1 MLRAFRIVGGC
12 IVFVTIIILG
22 LEAGLR
28 AFPQELIPLTYL
40 KRFQKDV
47 RLEIAQ
53 RLMLRNE
60 SQMRVIERD
69 DGGPTLKL
77 YKPNTMV
84 HHDFKAKNEKGD
96 TLLDAQGFC
105 NPPRDRYD
113 LPTIDL
119 IVLGDSFTACMVSQ
133 PEATWASQ
141 LGMLTGKSV
150 YNLGKGGVGP
160 YEYLQIFRYFG
171 LPKQPDVVVM
181 NIYEGNDLRDS
192 IRYHEHVA
200 AGREGHILYRQ
211 AGDRYQPELDYDG
224 LLDNPIGRNS
234 YALNLVLAVIGK
246 QTHKV
251 ILWATGDE
259 QTDREKVNFRYQL
272 QFPDNVMKFNLQ
284 NADESEVRFAKKLRA
299 GEVELSAFD
308 DALERFV
315 AMSSEHGFKPIVA
328 YAPSAHIAYADYVQF
343 EDPALSELMPWFSQ
357 MQREFFRDAADRIGF
372 RFVDLTSAMQVA
384 GRELQD
390 RELLYFPVNLH
401 FTRKG
406 HEVYAQ
412 ALANALSGVD

>member
-1 MLRAFRIVGGC
+1 M
-12 IVFVTIIILG
+12 
-22 LEAGLR
+22 
-28 AFPQELIPLTYL
+28 
-40 KRFQKDV
+40 
-47 RLEIAQ
+47 
-53 RLMLRNE
+53 
-60 SQMRVIERD
+60 
-69 DGGPTLKL
+69 
-77 YKPNTMV
+77 
-84 HHDFKAKNEKGD
+84 
-96 TLLDAQGFC
+96 
-105 NPPRDRYD
+105 
-113 LPTIDL
+113 
-119 IVLGDSFTACMVSQ
+119 
-133 PEATWASQ
+133 
-141 LGMLTGKSV
+141 
-150 YNLGKGGVGP
+150 
-160 YEYLQIFRYFG
+160 
-171 LPKQPDVVVM
+171 
-181 NIYEGNDLRDS
+181 
-192 IRYHEHVA
+192 
-200 AGREGHILYRQ
+200 
-211 AGDRYQPELDYDG
+211 
-224 LLDNPIGRNS
+224 
-234 YALNLVLAVIGK
+234 IGK

-372 RFVDLTSAMQVA
+372 RFVDLTSAMRVA